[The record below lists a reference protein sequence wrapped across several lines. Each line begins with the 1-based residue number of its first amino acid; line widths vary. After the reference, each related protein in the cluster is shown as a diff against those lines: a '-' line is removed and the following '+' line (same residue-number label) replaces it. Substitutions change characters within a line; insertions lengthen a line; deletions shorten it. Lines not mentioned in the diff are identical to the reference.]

1 MVLNDPVRSVYA
13 MAAQPHVQPLTD
25 EELARQGLKVPGKG
39 QIRSFAPTQL
49 PKGVVLTAPEKW
61 PPPGCDMNELD
72 DDDIAGALRFA
83 IPDFRAEEKQ
93 LPDIDKGR
101 PELRPFQ
108 SLCEKFGQLFSLR
121 PGQCDKVQHRVNT
134 HDDTPVVERVR
145 PVPHKWRE
153 DIEAQLREMEELGVI
168 RRSTSA
174 WRFPCVYVYVP
185 KKNGKVRMC
194 VDYRK
199 LNQACHTEAYP
210 VPRPDDVQEHLS
222 HAKVFST
229 LDLRS
234 GYWQLPVR
242 PEDQHKTA
250 FCPGPGFPLYE
261 WCRMPFGLASAPA
274 TFQRLMDMVLGHLPY
289 VRVYL
294 DDVLVF
300 SRSHEEHLRHLEEVF
315 RLLEEANLTIAGD
328 KCEIA
333 RSEVGYLGHVFN
345 EKGMTPDAAKVE
357 AVLRWPVPTTA
368 SELRSFIGLA
378 GYYRHFVS
386 HFSSVV
392 RPLYALESACKKEK
406 NNSLVDKWGEE
417 HDAAFLYLKSSLA
430 ALPALAYPD
439 FEQPFQL
446 VTDASDY
453 AIGAVLEQQGRPLAF
468 YSQALSGAQLRWPVY
483 EKEAYAI
490 FKALDHFR
498 TFFLGYPLDL

>member
-1 MVLNDPVRSVYA
+1 
-13 MAAQPHVQPLTD
+13 
-25 EELARQGLKVPGKG
+25 
-39 QIRSFAPTQL
+39 
-49 PKGVVLTAPEKW
+49 
-61 PPPGCDMNELD
+61 
-72 DDDIAGALRFA
+72 
-83 IPDFRAEEKQ
+83 
-93 LPDIDKGR
+93 
-101 PELRPFQ
+101 
-108 SLCEKFGQLFSLR
+108 
-121 PGQCDKVQHRVNT
+121 
-134 HDDTPVVERVR
+134 R

-153 DIEAQLREMEELGVI
+153 DIEAQLHEMEELGVI

-174 WRFPCVYVYVP
+174 WRFPCVYVP

-274 TFQRLMDMVLGHLPY
+274 TFQRLMDMVLGHLPF

-328 KCEIA
+328 
-333 RSEVGYLGHVFN
+333 
-345 EKGMTPDAAKVE
+345 
-357 AVLRWPVPTTA
+357 
-368 SELRSFIGLA
+368 
-378 GYYRHFVS
+378 
-386 HFSSVV
+386 
-392 RPLYALESACKKEK
+392 
-406 NNSLVDKWGEE
+406 
-417 HDAAFLYLKSSLA
+417 
-430 ALPALAYPD
+430 
-439 FEQPFQL
+439 
-446 VTDASDY
+446 
-453 AIGAVLEQQGRPLAF
+453 
-468 YSQALSGAQLRWPVY
+468 
-483 EKEAYAI
+483 
-490 FKALDHFR
+490 
-498 TFFLGYPLDL
+498 

>member
-1 MVLNDPVRSVYA
+1 
-13 MAAQPHVQPLTD
+13 
-25 EELARQGLKVPGKG
+25 
-39 QIRSFAPTQL
+39 
-49 PKGVVLTAPEKW
+49 
-61 PPPGCDMNELD
+61 
-72 DDDIAGALRFA
+72 
-83 IPDFRAEEKQ
+83 
-93 LPDIDKGR
+93 
-101 PELRPFQ
+101 
-108 SLCEKFGQLFSLR
+108 
-121 PGQCDKVQHRVNT
+121 
-134 HDDTPVVERVR
+134 R

-174 WRFPCVYVYVP
+174 WRFPCVYVP

-274 TFQRLMDMVLGHLPY
+274 TFQRLMDMVLGHLPF

-368 SELRSFIGLA
+368 SELRSFVGLA

-417 HDAAFLYLKSSLA
+417 HDAAFLYL
-430 ALPALAYPD
+430 
-439 FEQPFQL
+439 
-446 VTDASDY
+446 
-453 AIGAVLEQQGRPLAF
+453 
-468 YSQALSGAQLRWPVY
+468 
-483 EKEAYAI
+483 
-490 FKALDHFR
+490 
-498 TFFLGYPLDL
+498 